1 MKSNAQVWFFLYNHS
16 MRLISWNVNGLRSCL
31 QKGFMDFAISS
42 DASIIALQ
50 EVKASEGAIDISIP
64 GYPYQYFSYADRK
77 GYSGTA
83 VFSRTEPADIRY
95 GLDDDEFNHEGRVI
109 TLTYPEFYFICVY
122 VPNSQQELRRIDFRL
137 RFDEALREHIL
148 QLSGTKPVIAT
159 GDFNVAN
166 EPIDLKNP
174 KQNEEHA
181 GYSIAERESFK
192 KLLSSG
198 MIDTFRYFHPEQRD
212 AYSWWSYM
220 FHARE
225 KNAGWR
231 IDYFLASEAL
241 KTKLESAGILSSV
254 MGSDHAPIFLDLN

>member
-1 MKSNAQVWFFLYNHS
+1 

-31 QKGFMDFAISS
+31 QKGFMDFAQSAN
-42 DASIIALQ
+42 ASIIALQ
-50 EVKASEGAIDISIP
+50 EVKASEGAIDIAIP
-64 GYPYQYFSYADRK
+64 GYPHQYFSYADKK

-83 VFSRTEPADIRY
+83 IFSSIEPENIEI
-95 GLDDDEFNHEGRVI
+95 GLAEDEFNHEGRII
-109 TLTYPEFYFICVY
+109 TLTFRNFHFICVY
-122 VPNSQQELRRIDFRL
+122 VPNSQEGLKRLGFRL
-137 RFDEALREHIL
+137 SFDDALREHIMK
-148 QLSGTKPVIAT
+148 LSESKPVIAT

-181 GYSIAERESFK
+181 GYSKAERESFK
-192 KLLSSG
+192 KLLASG
-198 MIDTFRYFHPEQRD
+198 MIDTFRSFYPDQAG

-241 KTKLESAGILSSV
+241 RPKLRDAGILADV
-254 MGSDHAPIFLDLN
+254 MGSDHAPVFLDIDI

>member
-1 MKSNAQVWFFLYNHS
+1 M
-16 MRLISWNVNGLRSCL
+16 
-31 QKGFMDFAISS
+31 
-42 DASIIALQ
+42 
-50 EVKASEGAIDISIP
+50 
-64 GYPYQYFSYADRK
+64 
-77 GYSGTA
+77 
-83 VFSRTEPADIRY
+83 
-95 GLDDDEFNHEGRVI
+95 
-109 TLTYPEFYFICVY
+109 
-122 VPNSQQELRRIDFRL
+122 PNSQQELRRIDFRL